1 MQETVISIIMRV
13 IIYVIIGIVIY
24 ELFKK
29 YKVYVSLCIVLIKY
43 INKTN
48 LMSEPRDHVH
58 P

>member
-29 YKVYVSLCIVLIKY
+29 YKVYVLLIKY